1 MQLSFLD
8 FILSSSLP
16 LTLTF
21 LLVLQVN
28 VEDRPNVEQVMEK
41 AFFRALKKDS
51 NWCTYVFMLV
61 TQDYNI
67 IIHIRYVFKNLCKN
81 DYLLYVWSSFICVVK
96 FLWG

>member
-8 FILSSSLP
+8 FLLSSSLP
-16 LTLTF
+16 LTLAF

-41 AFFRALKKDS
+41 AFFRALKQDN

-61 TQDYNI
+61 TQGYI
-67 IIHIRYVFKNLCKN
+67 IIYVGKIYVNLII
-81 DYLLYVWSSFICVVK
+81 Y
-96 FLWG
+96 